1 MTITAKVIADS
12 VASNSGV
19 RITTLELEYPRFIHS
34 EFMTHRV
41 FSRNAQSSRAVP
53 VSKTAEANQDFVEPL
68 VWGKN
73 KSGMSSEGVLE
84 GDDQLKAQL
93 WWATAA
99 KLAFKISKILSDLG
113 LHKQWSNRITEPFSK
128 IKVVVTS
135 TEWENFFWLRNDPEA
150 AQPEFVKLAQE
161 IEAAI
166 NKSQPVILKAGE
178 WHAPYVVW
186 YPSAEGKQ
194 VFYDENGEELDVETA
209 LNISASCCAQVS
221 YRALNSTKEKALE
234 IYAKLFSGAKE
245 HLSPVEH
252 QAAVMSSPKYDG
264 VGKPYFEVGATALDK
279 KGNFWGGNFKGWVQ
293 YRQVLAFIKENPNL
307 Q

>member
-1 MTITAKVIADS
+1 MISAKVIADS
-12 VASNSGV
+12 IASNSGI

-73 KSGMSSEGVLE
+73 KAGMSSEEVLE
-84 GDDQLKAQL
+84 DDTLLRAQV
-93 WWATAA
+93 WWSTVA

-113 LHKQWSNRITEPFSK
+113 LHKQWANRITEPFSK

-161 IEAAI
+161 IKSAI
-166 NKSQPVILKAGE
+166 DNSQPVVLRAGE

-186 YPSAEGKQ
+186 YPNAEGKQ
-194 VFYDENGEELDVETA
+194 IFYDENGEELDVETA

-264 VGKPYFEVGATALDK
+264 SGKPYFEVGATALDK
-279 KGNFWGGNFKGWVQ
+279 KGNFWSGNFKGWIQ